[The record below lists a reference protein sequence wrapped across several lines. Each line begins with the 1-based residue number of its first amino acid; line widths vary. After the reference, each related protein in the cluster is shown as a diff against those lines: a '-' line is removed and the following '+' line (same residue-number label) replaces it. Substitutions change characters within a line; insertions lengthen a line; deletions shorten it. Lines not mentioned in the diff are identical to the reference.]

1 MNLMEVGRT
10 TEVTIEATSPL
21 SFEDAIKEA
30 VARATS
36 TLRGVEGVRIKDR
49 NVLIESGNIIGYK
62 VNLEVTFV
70 LDDERKADAIVV
82 DPDEYRRLQDAAEE
96 LEDLRAYDEAIME
109 LKIGEDQLT
118 PWVLA
123 KKRIAAEREDLR
135 RRGEL

>member
-1 MNLMEVGRT
+1 MEVERT

-36 TLRGVEGVRIKDR
+36 ALRGVEGVRIKDR

-62 VNLEVTFV
+62 VYLEVTFV
-70 LDDERKADAIVV
+70 LDERTADAIVV
-82 DPDEYRRLQDAAEE
+82 DPDEYSRLQEAAEE
-96 LEDLRAYDEAIME
+96 LDDLRAYDQAIMDLE
-109 LKIGEDQLT
+109 SGKDQLT